1 MKNKIQIKSFLGKI
15 LFEFE
20 RENNTTKLALEDAKL
35 AGADLRYAKL
45 EDADLRY
52 ADLRYA
58 DLRYAH
64 LEGAHLEGA
73 HLEGADLP
81 MFCKWK
87 INMHDGKIKI
97 GCKEMLIEEWDEFF
111 NSNKEFETKRENYE
125 FKRIQACYLA
135 FKTYYEFLESN

>member
-1 MKNKIQIKSFLGKI
+1 
-15 LFEFE
+15 
-20 RENNTTKLALEDAKL
+20 
-35 AGADLRYAKL
+35 
-45 EDADLRY
+45 
-52 ADLRYA
+52 
-58 DLRYAH
+58 